1 MSAQSVGI
9 LPNNEVALFCVPCYT
24 IGMSEFGWRD
34 GSAGRTSGFI
44 TTSGRRSKAKTT
56 PKPIII

>member
-24 IGMSEFGWRD
+24 IGMSSSVGGMDRRANIWIYHNE
-34 GSAGRTSGFI
+34 RT
-44 TTSGRRSKAKTT
+44 TSKAKTT

>member
-1 MSAQSVGI
+1 MPAQSVGI

-24 IGMSEFGWRD
+24 IGMSSSVGGMDRRANIWIYHNEW
-34 GSAGRTSGFI
+34 
-44 TTSGRRSKAKTT
+44 TTSKAKTT